1 MAKIAINVKA
11 ESQSDIVL
19 FGSIATPITVTM
31 GRSKQWQIV
40 PCPAAGWAGSRAA
53 GAAIF
58 AGLPIPELGVQCL
71 AGDLIEQ
78 REDTLVETGG
88 ESVGLLQ
95 LGNQLGGLFKIVWH
109 DGILSQSQ

>member
-1 MAKIAINVKA
+1 MIEIEA
-11 ESQSDIVL
+11 EDQRFIPLLSGI
-19 FGSIATPITVTM
+19 PIPVSV
-31 GRSKQWQIV
+31 GVIRSKQWQIV

-58 AGLPIPELGVQCL
+58 TGLPIPELGVQRL
-71 AGDLIEQ
+71 TGDLIEKW
-78 REDTLVETGG
+78 EDTLVETGG

-95 LGNQLGGLFKIVWH
+95 LGNQLSGLFKIVWH